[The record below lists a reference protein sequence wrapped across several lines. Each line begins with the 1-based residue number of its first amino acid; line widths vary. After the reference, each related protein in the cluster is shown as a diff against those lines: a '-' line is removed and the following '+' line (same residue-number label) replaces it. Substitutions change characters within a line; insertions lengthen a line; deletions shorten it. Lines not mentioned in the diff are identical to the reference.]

1 MGHFALTRRDDRLP
15 AHATD
20 RARLDSLVEASIAE
34 LSHSPAPRRL
44 LGCEPWRGFEADP
57 DFGSPNTTPRSVRA
71 NFVSCHP
78 PSGAIKAITGPD
90 PVGVIQ
96 AANTR
101 AIELLDYVIRDLQG
115 KRDKIR
121 ASAATA
127 ATVEDIP
134 TREALRTRFRMNAD
148 DRSIWTGSGAR
159 TVLTLIRRFQGA
171 RQILA
176 DGWLRYTCLGAATI
190 TLGKCDV
197 TEGNGCTADTRAVSC
212 GGHSR
217 IVLCAPWW
225 SDDLGINM
233 LDAQA
238 RTLLH
243 EALHIYF
250 GFIGDRES
258 GNFANAHCYDQFVF
272 DMNWLD
278 VPTALVGSCP

>member
-1 MGHFALTRRDDRLP
+1 MEHFALTRRDDRLP
-15 AHATD
+15 AHGTV

-34 LSHSPAPRRL
+34 LSDSPALRRL
-44 LGCEPWRGFEADP
+44 LGFEPWRAFEAGP

-78 PSGAIKAITGPD
+78 PSSAIKAITGPD

-121 ASAATA
+121 AGAATA

-159 TVLTLIRRFQGA
+159 TVLTLIRRFRGA

-176 DGWLRYTCLGAATI
+176 DGWMKYTCVGGASFPLGNCGR
-190 TLGKCDV
+190 L
-197 TEGNGCTADTRAVSC
+197 SC
-212 GGHSR
+212 GDGDFAWTCPGHSR
-217 IVLCAPWW
+217 IVLCRSFW
-225 SDDLGINM
+225 DDDPDG
-233 LDAQA
+233 QA
-238 RTLLH
+238 GTLLH
-243 EALHIYF
+243 EAVHIYF
-250 GFIGDRES
+250 GFIGDQEQ
-258 GNFANAHCYDQFVF
+258 GNFTNAHCYEQFVL

-278 VPTALVGSCP
+278 VPVALVGSCP